1 MTDFLESVRPVQPLS
16 LTESVR
22 PDEAVEPSVRQLLAE
37 LAHLED
43 VVRTAVSPVDDP
55 EVLARPGARAGH
67 HRRAAPPEPLTG
79 AGGRASSA
87 PATRAPRVPSASS
100 PRVSV

>member
-55 EVLARPGARAGH
+55 EVLAALAREQDIIDEL
-67 HRRAAPPEPLTG
+67 HRRNP
-79 AGGRASSA
+79 
-87 PATRAPRVPSASS
+87 
-100 PRVSV
+100 